1 MASNEQSRS
10 WWLLLFC
17 AFVAGI
23 LFGYYLLPHKTPPPP
38 PHTNTVAFNIL
49 PGAVQAAPKAGDKVV
64 WWKDGKPSDDVHIH
78 FYGESPCAAG
88 GDGHTCTITEAAKGQ
103 FMYYC
108 SDKAD
113 PSDPNAKILCQD
125 PGIDPNSGTDGLG
138 GKLQSLGS
146 NVVFAAQRPKPH
158 EQEAPKA
165 DVQIP
170 ATNLTVVC
178 RSNAVTVLNPST
190 TPPNTNPPSVKVGG
204 LVQWNSTLEPIIKM
218 DPNYCTAPTLGDN
231 PPTCTIKSPG
241 DIPYTIEVPKDKCTN
256 PGPTPFHINA
266 NTLKRC
272 DC

>member
-17 AFVAGI
+17 AFAVGI
-23 LFGYYLLPHKTPPPP
+23 LFGYYLIPHKTPPPPP

-49 PGAVQAAPKAGDKVV
+49 PGSVQVAPRAGDKVV
-64 WWKDGKPSDDVHIH
+64 WWKDGQPSDDVHIH
-78 FYGESPCAAG
+78 FYGESPCEAG
-88 GDGHTCTITEAAKGQ
+88 SDGHTCTITQAKGQ

-113 PSDPNAKILCQD
+113 PKDPNAKILCQD
-125 PGIDPNSGTDGLG
+125 PGIDPNSGTG
-138 GKLQSLGS
+138 GDSKLQLSEQQ
-146 NVVFAAQRPKPH
+146 NVVFAAQRSKPR

-170 ATNLTVVC
+170 PTNLTVVC
-178 RSNAVTVLNPST
+178 RDNAITVLNPST

-204 LVQWNSTLEPIIKM
+204 LVQWNSTLQPIIKM
-218 DPNYCTAPTLGDN
+218 DPSFCTAPTLGDN
-231 PPTCTIKSPG
+231 PPTCTVKLPG

-256 PGPTPFHINA
+256 PGPTKS
-266 NTLKRC
+266 TLTPTI
-272 DC
+272 